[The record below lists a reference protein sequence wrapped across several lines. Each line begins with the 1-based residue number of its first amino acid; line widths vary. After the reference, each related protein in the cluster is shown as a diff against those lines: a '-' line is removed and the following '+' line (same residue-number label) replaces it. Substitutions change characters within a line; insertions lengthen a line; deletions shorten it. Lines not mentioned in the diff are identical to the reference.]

1 MLPPFPL
8 FSKTIPSE
16 ETFLLPLSA
25 PLAANSPPQTSYRLS
40 NPLMQGCFLAS
51 IIKKPISAKLSRNQ

>member
-1 MLPPFPL
+1 MLPPLSL
-8 FSKTIPSE
+8 FSKTILSE
-16 ETFLLPLSA
+16 ETSLLPLSA

-51 IIKKPISAKLSRNQ
+51 IIKKPISAKLSWNQ